1 MAKKIKKIALVTK
14 EDLAQKEETGALPI
28 KHKTKGKD
36 FIPIDIEEYKKKAKL
51 RERLNRNKPTE
62 K

>member
-1 MAKKIKKIALVTK
+1 MAKKIKKITLVTK
-14 EDLAQKEETGALPI
+14 EDLAQKEETGFLPK

-36 FIPIDIEEYKKKAKL
+36 FIPVNIEEYKKTAKL
-51 RERLNRNKPTE
+51 RERLNKKKPTE